1 MSPAQ
6 LYVIDTGLMAI
17 PLLQY
22 KGLNARKQVAI
33 FTHLEIYMVSLK
45 PTFLHDNFS
54 PKFLSFTDDH
64 RATPVQDTTQQRYR
78 RRRAAGTRPKDSF

>member
-1 MSPAQ
+1 MSPVQ

-33 FTHLEIYMVSLK
+33 RLNFTHFELYMVYL
-45 PTFLHDNFS
+45 
-54 PKFLSFTDDH
+54 
-64 RATPVQDTTQQRYR
+64 V
-78 RRRAAGTRPKDSF
+78 